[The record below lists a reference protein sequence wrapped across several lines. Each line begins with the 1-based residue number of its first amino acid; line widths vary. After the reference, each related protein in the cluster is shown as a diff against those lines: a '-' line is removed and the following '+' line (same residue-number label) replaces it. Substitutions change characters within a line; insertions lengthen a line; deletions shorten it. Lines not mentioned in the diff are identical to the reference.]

1 VLTGAA
7 TLVAALGVLSAN
19 AGAARAGVAST
30 GSVVPGHVV
39 IVGISG
45 LRWTDVSAA
54 QTPALWRVTSDG
66 SPGSLVDYAILPHTC
81 PADAWLTM
89 NAGNRAR
96 APHTEK
102 GPCPA
107 LPTVTEDPGAATANS
122 GAATA
127 NPAGT
132 TPAQIAGMRALTR
145 FNQQFHTSPQWG
157 LLASAAGRGGCSTA
171 IGPGAALALARA
183 SGQVSGYRP
192 ALPATAGAE
201 RQLLARCPL
210 TVVDL
215 GSLPGANG
223 AARAAAVRHA
233 DAELATITAA
243 LPAGTTLMVTAPGAA
258 TNPPHLQVVA
268 VSGPG
273 YRTGLLD
280 AASTRQPG
288 MVVLTDLTPT
298 VLGWRGQDVPSDVVG
313 SQITRAGRG
322 AAAPAVRS
330 LVGQD
335 TAAQVWTG
343 THTIFFFAYALLD
356 AAACIGIGLLW
367 WGARPARR
375 HDRATRWR
383 ISGTVLAA
391 VPAGSFLAN
400 LVPWW
405 ELSHPA
411 IWLYGLTAAWTA
423 VIGFVALG
431 GPWRRDPFG
440 PPGAVAAI
448 TVAVIGLDVMTGS
461 RLQMGTPFGLSVLEA
476 GRFYGIGGE
485 AVGLYAVCGILAAAW
500 AGHAVLRRDGDHRGR
515 AVLAAS
521 AVAVFAVVACGWP
534 QFGGKVG
541 GTIAMVPGF
550 ILLIMALARV
560 RITVRRVVV
569 ILGSGLALFAVF
581 ALINYLVP
589 ATGHS
594 DIGVFAGNL
603 LHGRAGG
610 LLTRKLNSMLGS
622 LSVNTYS
629 PVVPVVVLLIGLLL
643 LKPGWFRVRAVP
655 RAYAA
660 EPLMAIT
667 LSMMWL
673 VAVLGWFAD
682 DSGIIVPATA
692 LPLALPLGIAL
703 LAGVPLSDDTA
714 AGPGPAVTGS
724 SIAGRIG

>member
-1 VLTGAA
+1 
-7 TLVAALGVLSAN
+7 
-19 AGAARAGVAST
+19 
-30 GSVVPGHVV
+30 
-39 IVGISG
+39 
-45 LRWTDVSAA
+45 
-54 QTPALWRVTSDG
+54 
-66 SPGSLVDYAILPHTC
+66 
-81 PADAWLTM
+81 M
-89 NAGNRAR
+89 
-96 APHTEK
+96 
-102 GPCPA
+102 
-107 LPTVTEDPGAATANS
+107 
-122 GAATA
+122 
-127 NPAGT
+127 
-132 TPAQIAGMRALTR
+132 
-145 FNQQFHTSPQWG
+145 
-157 LLASAAGRGGCSTA
+157 
-171 IGPGAALALARA
+171 
-183 SGQVSGYRP
+183 
-192 ALPATAGAE
+192 
-201 RQLLARCPL
+201 
-210 TVVDL
+210 
-215 GSLPGANG
+215 
-223 AARAAAVRHA
+223 
-233 DAELATITAA
+233 
-243 LPAGTTLMVTAPGAA
+243 
-258 TNPPHLQVVA
+258 
-268 VSGPG
+268 
-273 YRTGLLD
+273 
-280 AASTRQPG
+280 
-288 MVVLTDLTPT
+288 
-298 VLGWRGQDVPSDVVG
+298 
-313 SQITRAGRG
+313 
-322 AAAPAVRS
+322 
-330 LVGQD
+330 
-335 TAAQVWTG
+335 
-343 THTIFFFAYALLD
+343 
-356 AAACIGIGLLW
+356 
-367 WGARPARR
+367 
-375 HDRATRWR
+375 
-383 ISGTVLAA
+383 
-391 VPAGSFLAN
+391 
-400 LVPWW
+400 PWW

-423 VIGFVALG
+423 VIGVIALG

-440 PPGAVAAI
+440 PPGAVAAV
-448 TVAVIGLDVMTGS
+448 TVAVIGLDVITGS

-500 AGHAVLRRDGDHRGR
+500 TGHAVLRRDGARPPGRVGGSRSSRAEGSGRGR
-515 AVLAAS
+515 AVLAAG

-550 ILLIMALARV
+550 ILLLMALARV
-560 RITVRRVVV
+560 RITVRRVIA

-610 LLTRKLNSMLGS
+610 LLTRKLTSMLGS

-655 RAYAA
+655 LAYAA